1 MLQRWAWQRRHGQL
15 LSVEEAHSGCM
26 KRGRSALIDGSVGRS
41 AAPRRYQS
49 AFKSGTPARVHHNPF
64 DDVLEQI
71 DRAAAVLHPDVQ
83 ALEPLRHARRQ
94 VIVSVPVMMDNG
106 RLRVFEGY
114 RVVYDNSRGPG
125 KGGIRYH
132 PEVNLDDCK
141 ALAAWMAWKC
151 AIVDIPFGGAKGG
164 VACDP
169 LKMSDGELERVTRR
183 YISEIF
189 DLIGPTVD
197 IPAPDVGTSPRV
209 MAWVMDTF
217 SMKKGY
223 VEPGVVTGKPIALG
237 GSGGRL
243 EATGRGLLF
252 ITRETLRRVGRD
264 LAESTIAIQGFGN
277 VGSNAAKLLHAAG
290 AKVVAVSDVS
300 GAIYEPHGL
309 DMPRVQAYY
318 RETGQLRGFPGTQ
331 LLDNSQLL
339 RLPVDVLLPAA
350 MEGQINADNA
360 AEIQARII
368 VEGANGPTTPDADE
382 ILSRRGV
389 LLVPDILANAGGVV
403 VSYFEWVQD
412 RYGYFWKE
420 AEVNE
425 RLEEKMVSAFDAVWG
440 TRERFEVDARTA
452 AYILAVERIMEA
464 RRLRGLYA

>member
-1 MLQRWAWQRRHGQL
+1 MR
-15 LSVEEAHSGCM
+15 
-26 KRGRSALIDGSVGRS
+26 
-41 AAPRRYQS
+41 S

-64 DDVLEQI
+64 DDVLEQL
-71 DRAAAVLHPDVQ
+71 DRAARVLHPDPD

-94 VIVSVPVMMDNG
+94 VIVSVPVKMDDG
-106 RLRVFEGY
+106 RLEVFEGY

-132 PEVNLDDCK
+132 PDVNLEDCK

-169 LKMSDGELERVTRR
+169 AQLSEGELERITRR

-223 VEPGVVTGKPIALG
+223 VEPGVVTGKPIPLG

-252 ITRETLRRVGRD
+252 VTRETLRRVGRE
-264 LAESTIAIQGFGN
+264 LAGARVAVQGFGN
-277 VGSNAAKLLHAAG
+277 VGSNAAKLLHKAG
-290 AKVVAVSDVS
+290 ACVVAVSDVS
-300 GAIYEPHGL
+300 GAIYDPRGL
-309 DMPRVQAYY
+309 DMPRVLAYY
-318 RETGQLRGFPGTQ
+318 GETRQLRGFPGTQ
-331 LLDNSQLL
+331 LLDNQELL
-339 RLPVDVLLPAA
+339 RLAVDVLLPAA
-350 MEGQINADNA
+350 MESQISGDNA

-368 VEGANGPTTPDADE
+368 VEGANGPTTPEGDE
-382 ILSRRGV
+382 ILHRHGQLV
-389 LLVPDILANAGGVV
+389 VPDILANAGGVV

-420 AEVNE
+420 SEVNE
-425 RLEEKMVSAFDAVWG
+425 RLEEKMVAAFDAVWS
-440 TRERFEVDARTA
+440 TKERFEVDARTA
-452 AYILAVERIMEA
+452 AYILAVDRIIEA
-464 RRLRGLYA
+464 RSLRGLYA

>member
-1 MLQRWAWQRRHGQL
+1 MATTTASRRQR
-15 LSVEEAHSGCM
+15 
-26 KRGRSALIDGSVGRS
+26 
-41 AAPRRYQS
+41 S
-49 AFKSGTPARVHHNPF
+49 AFKSGTPARVHRNPF

-71 DRAAAVLHPDVQ
+71 DRAASVLHPD
-83 ALEPLRHARRQ
+83 ADSLEPLRHPRRQ
-94 VIVSVPVMMDNG
+94 VIVSVPVKMDDG
-106 RLRVFEGY
+106 HLRIFDGY
-114 RVVYDNSRGPG
+114 RVLYDTSRGPG

-132 PEVNLDDCK
+132 PDVNLDECK
-141 ALAAWMAWKC
+141 ALAAWMDWKC

-169 LKMSDGELERVTRR
+169 LTLSDGELERITRR

-189 DLIGPTVD
+189 DLIGPMVD

-252 ITRETLRRVGRD
+252 TTRETLRRIGRE
-264 LAESTIAIQGFGN
+264 LPGSSIAIQGFGN
-277 VGSNAAKLLHAAG
+277 VGSNAARLLHEAG
-290 AKVVAVSDVS
+290 ARVVAVSDVS
-300 GAIYEPHGL
+300 GAIYDPRGL
-309 DMPRVQAYY
+309 DLPRLLAYY
-318 RETGQLRGFPGTQ
+318 AETRQLRGFPGTE
-331 LLDNSQLL
+331 LLDNAALL
-339 RLPVDVLLPAA
+339 RLDADVLLPAA
-350 MEGQINADNA
+350 MEGQITRANA
-360 AEIQARII
+360 AEVRAKVI
-368 VEGANGPTTPDADE
+368 VEGANGPTTPEADE
-382 ILSRRGV
+382 ILARRGV

-412 RYGYFWKE
+412 RYSYFWKE

-425 RLEEKMVSAFDAVWG
+425 RLEEKMVAAFDAVWA
-440 TRERFEVDARTA
+440 TRERYEVDARTA
-452 AYILAVERIMEA
+452 AYILAVDRIMEA
-464 RRLRGLYA
+464 RKLRGLYA

>member
-1 MLQRWAWQRRHGQL
+1 MTDNAEYGHGHRRPGRL
-15 LSVEEAHSGCM
+15 LNDEEEGVTRTQSPYKSRTHS
-26 KRGRSALIDGSVGRS
+26 
-41 AAPRRYQS
+41 PY
-49 AFKSGTPARVHHNPF
+49 KSGTPARVHHNPF

-71 DRAAAVLHPDVQ
+71 DRAAAVLHPDPD

-106 RLRVFEGY
+106 RLRVFDGY

-132 PEVNLDDCK
+132 PDVNLDDCT

-151 AIVDIPFGGAKGG
+151 AIVDVPFGGAKGG

-169 LKMSDGELERVTRR
+169 LHLSEGELERITRR

-197 IPAPDVGTSPRV
+197 IPAPDVGTSPKV

-252 ITRETLRRVGRD
+252 ITRETLKRLGLP
-264 LAESTIAIQGFGN
+264 LADSSVAIQGCGN
-277 VGSNAAKLLHAAG
+277 VGANAARLLHAAG
-290 AKVVAVSDVS
+290 GRVVAVSDVS
-300 GAIYEPHGL
+300 GAIYNARGL
-309 DMPRVQAYY
+309 VLPCVVAYY
-318 RETGQLRGFPGTQ
+318 AQAGQLRGMPGTQ
-331 LLDNSQLL
+331 SIDIQAPL
-339 RLPVDVLLPAA
+339 RMPVDVLLPAA
-350 MEGQINADNA
+350 LEVQI
-360 AEIQARII
+360 
-368 VEGANGPTTPDADE
+368 
-382 ILSRRGV
+382 
-389 LLVPDILANAGGVV
+389 
-403 VSYFEWVQD
+403 
-412 RYGYFWKE
+412 
-420 AEVNE
+420 
-425 RLEEKMVSAFDAVWG
+425 
-440 TRERFEVDARTA
+440 
-452 AYILAVERIMEA
+452 
-464 RRLRGLYA
+464 

>member
-1 MLQRWAWQRRHGQL
+1 MATTMASRRQ
-15 LSVEEAHSGCM
+15 
-26 KRGRSALIDGSVGRS
+26 
-41 AAPRRYQS
+41 QS

-71 DRAAAVLHPDVQ
+71 DRAASVLHPDHDS
-83 ALEPLRHARRQ
+83 LEPLRHPRRQ
-94 VIVSVPVMMDNG
+94 VIVSVPVAMDDG
-106 RLRVFEGY
+106 HLRIFEGY
-114 RVVYDNSRGPG
+114 RVLYDNSRGPG

-151 AIVDIPFGGAKGG
+151 AIVDVPFGGAKGG

-169 LKMSDGELERVTRR
+169 LKLSDGELERITRR

-252 ITRETLRRVGRD
+252 TTRETLRRIGRE
-264 LAESTIAIQGFGN
+264 LEGSSIAIQGFGN
-277 VGSNAAKLLHAAG
+277 VGSNAASLLHAAG
-290 AKVVAVSDVS
+290 ARVVAVSDVA
-300 GAIYEPHGL
+300 GGIYAPGGL
-309 DMPRVQAYY
+309 DLPRLIAYY
-318 RETGQLRGFPGTQ
+318 RETGHVGGFPGTQ
-331 LLDNSQLL
+331 PLDNAALL
-339 RLPVDVLLPAA
+339 RLDADVLLPAA
-350 MEGQINADNA
+350 LEGQITRANAG
-360 AEIQARII
+360 EIQARIS
-368 VEGANGPTTPDADE
+368 VEGANGPTTADADQ
-382 ILSRRGV
+382 ILARRGV
-389 LLVPDILANAGGVV
+389 LVVPDILANAGGVV

-420 AEVNE
+420 AEVVN
-425 RLEEKMVSAFDAVWG
+425 RL
-440 TRERFEVDARTA
+440 
-452 AYILAVERIMEA
+452 
-464 RRLRGLYA
+464 

>member
-1 MLQRWAWQRRHGQL
+1 
-15 LSVEEAHSGCM
+15 M
-26 KRGRSALIDGSVGRS
+26 KRGRSAIVNGNLVDSSTAPAGRV
-41 AAPRRYQS
+41 RS
-49 AFKSGTPARVHHNPF
+49 AFKSGTPARVHRNPF
-64 DDVLEQI
+64 DDVLEQL
-71 DRAAAVLHPDVQ
+71 DRAAAVFHPDPQ

-106 RLRVFEGY
+106 QLQVFEGY

-125 KGGIRYH
+125 KGGIRDH
-132 PEVNLDDCK
+132 PDVNLDDCK

-223 VEPGVVTGKPIALG
+223 VEPGVVTGKPITVG

-243 EATGRGLLF
+243 EPTGRGLLF
-252 ITRETLRRVGRD
+252 VTRETLKRVGRE
-264 LAESTIAIQGFGN
+264 LPESRVAIQGFGN
-277 VGSNAAKLLHAAG
+277 VGSNAAKLLHASG
-290 AKVVAVSDVS
+290 ASIVAVSDVS
-300 GAIYEPHGL
+300 GAIYDPRGL
-309 DMPRVQAYY
+309 DMPRVLAYY

-331 LLDNSQLL
+331 LLDNQQLL

-350 MEGQINADNA
+350 RAGTTAANNA

-368 VEGANGPTTPDADE
+368 VEGANGPTTPDADP

-425 RLEEKMVSAFDAVWG
+425 RLEEKMVAAFDAVWG
-440 TRERFEVDARTA
+440 TKERFEVDARTA
-452 AYILAVERIMEA
+452 AYILAVDRIIEA
-464 RRLRGLYA
+464 RSLRGLYA

>member
-1 MLQRWAWQRRHGQL
+1 MATTTASRRQ
-15 LSVEEAHSGCM
+15 
-26 KRGRSALIDGSVGRS
+26 
-41 AAPRRYQS
+41 QS
-49 AFKSGTPARVHHNPF
+49 AFKSGTPARVHRNPF

-71 DRAAAVLHPDVQ
+71 DRAASVLHPD
-83 ALEPLRHARRQ
+83 ADSLEPLRHPRRQ
-94 VIVSVPVMMDNG
+94 VIVSVPVMMDDG
-106 RLRVFEGY
+106 HLRVFDGY

-132 PEVNLDDCK
+132 PDVNLDECK

-151 AIVDIPFGGAKGG
+151 AVVGVPFGGAKGG

-169 LKMSDGELERVTRR
+169 LRLSDGELERITRR

-223 VEPGVVTGKPIALG
+223 VEPGVVTGKPVALG

-243 EATGRGLLF
+243 EATGRGLLLT
-252 ITRETLRRVGRD
+252 TRETLRRAGRE
-264 LAESTIAIQGFGN
+264 LAGSTVAIQGFGN
-277 VGSNAAKLLHAAG
+277 VGSNAARLLHAAG
-290 AKVVAVSDVS
+290 ARVVAVSDVG
-300 GAIYEPHGL
+300 GAIYDPRGL
-309 DMPRVQAYY
+309 DVPRLLAFYS
-318 RETGQLRGFPGTQ
+318 ETSQVRGFPGTQ
-331 LLDNSQLL
+331 SLDNAELL
-339 RLPVDVLLPAA
+339 RLDADVLLPAA
-350 MEGQINADNA
+350 MEGQITRDNA
-360 AEIQARII
+360 SEIRARII

-382 ILSRRGV
+382 ILARRGV
-389 LLVPDILANAGGVV
+389 LVVPDILANAGGVV

-425 RLEEKMVSAFDAVWG
+425 RLEEKMVAAFDAVWS
-440 TRERFEVDARTA
+440 TKERFEVDARTA
-452 AYILAVERIMEA
+452 AYILAVDRIMEA

>member
-1 MLQRWAWQRRHGQL
+1 VANGNLV
-15 LSVEEAHSGCM
+15 STTPSG
-26 KRGRSALIDGSVGRS
+26 RVR
-41 AAPRRYQS
+41 S

-71 DRAAAVLHPDVQ
+71 DRAAAVLHPDPE

-94 VIVSVPVMMDNG
+94 VIVSVPIMMDDG
-106 RLRVFEGY
+106 HLKVFEGY
-114 RVVYDNSRGPG
+114 RVIYDNSRGPG

-132 PEVNLDDCK
+132 PDVNLDDCK

-151 AIVDIPFGGAKGG
+151 AIVDVPFGGAKGG

-169 LKMSDGELERVTRR
+169 LKMSEGELERITRR

-252 ITRETLRRVGRD
+252 VTRETLKRVGRR
-264 LAESTIAIQGFGN
+264 LPESKVAIQGFGN

-290 AKVVAVSDVS
+290 ASVVAVSDVS
-300 GAIYEPHGL
+300 GAIYDPRGL
-309 DMPRVQAYY
+309 DMPRVLAYY
-318 RETGQLRGFPGTQ
+318 RETGQLRGFPGAQ
-331 LLDNSQLL
+331 LLENQALL

-368 VEGANGPTTPDADE
+368 V
-382 ILSRRGV
+382 
-389 LLVPDILANAGGVV
+389 
-403 VSYFEWVQD
+403 
-412 RYGYFWKE
+412 
-420 AEVNE
+420 
-425 RLEEKMVSAFDAVWG
+425 
-440 TRERFEVDARTA
+440 
-452 AYILAVERIMEA
+452 
-464 RRLRGLYA
+464 

>member
-1 MLQRWAWQRRHGQL
+1 MGNGNILGGPA
-15 LSVEEAHSGCM
+15 
-26 KRGRSALIDGSVGRS
+26 RSRKPRS
-41 AAPRRYQS
+41 DFQ
-49 AFKSGTPARVHHNPF
+49 SGTPARVHRDPF
-64 DDVLEQI
+64 DDVLEQL
-71 DRAAAVLHPDVQ
+71 DRAAQVLHPDPD
-83 ALEPLRHARRQ
+83 ALEPLRHAHRQ
-94 VIVSVPVMMDNG
+94 VIVSLPVMRDDG
-106 RLRVFEGY
+106 HLKVFEGY

-132 PEVNLDDCK
+132 PDVTLDDCK

-169 LKMSDGELERVTRR
+169 IRMSDGELERVTRR

-197 IPAPDVGTSPRV
+197 IPAPDVGTSPKV

-252 ITRETLRRVGRD
+252 ITRETLKRAGRQLSD
-264 LAESTIAIQGFGN
+264 STVAIQGFGN
-277 VGSNAAKLLHAAG
+277 VGANAAKLLHRAG
-290 AKVVAVSDVS
+290 ARVVAVSDVS
-300 GAIYEPHGL
+300 GAIHNPDGL
-309 DMPRVQAYY
+309 DLPRLLAYH
-318 RETGQLRGFPGTQ
+318 RETGRLCGFPGTRTIENEE
-331 LLDNSQLL
+331 LI

-350 MEGQINADNA
+350 MEGQITGQNA
-360 AEIQARII
+360 AEVQARII
-368 VEGANGPTTPDADE
+368 VEGANGPTTPEADE
-382 ILSRRGV
+382 ILARRGV

-425 RLEEKMVSAFDAVWG
+425 RLEEKMVAAFDAVWT

-452 AYILAVERIMEA
+452 AYIVAVDRIIEA
-464 RRLRGLYA
+464 RSLRGLYA

>member
-1 MLQRWAWQRRHGQL
+1 MATTTASRRQ
-15 LSVEEAHSGCM
+15 
-26 KRGRSALIDGSVGRS
+26 
-41 AAPRRYQS
+41 QS
-49 AFKSGTPARVHHNPF
+49 AFKSGTPARVHRNPF

-71 DRAAAVLHPDVQ
+71 ERAASVLHPD
-83 ALEPLRHARRQ
+83 ADSLEPLRHPRRQ
-94 VIVSVPVMMDNG
+94 VIVSVPVMMDDG
-106 RLRVFEGY
+106 HLRVFDGY

-132 PEVNLDDCK
+132 PDVNLDDCK

-169 LKMSDGELERVTRR
+169 LRLSDGELERITRR

-243 EATGRGLLF
+243 EATGRGLLLT
-252 ITRETLRRVGRD
+252 TRETLRRVGRE
-264 LAESTIAIQGFGN
+264 LAGSTVAIQGFGN
-277 VGSNAAKLLHAAG
+277 VGSNAARLLHAAG
-290 AKVVAVSDVS
+290 ARVIAVSDVG
-300 GAIYEPHGL
+300 GAIYDPGGL
-309 DMPRVQAYY
+309 DVPRLLAFY
-318 RETGQLRGFPGTQ
+318 RETSQVRGFPGTRP
-331 LLDNSQLL
+331 LDNAELL
-339 RLPVDVLLPAA
+339 RLDADVLLPAA
-350 MEGQINADNA
+350 MEGQITRDNA
-360 AEIQARII
+360 AEIRARII

-382 ILSRRGV
+382 ILARRGILV
-389 LLVPDILANAGGVV
+389 VPDILANAGGVV

-425 RLEEKMVSAFDAVWG
+425 RLEEKMVSAFDAVWS
-440 TRERFEVDARTA
+440 TKERFEVDARTA
-452 AYILAVERIMEA
+452 AYILAVDRIMEA

>member
-1 MLQRWAWQRRHGQL
+1 MTT
-15 LSVEEAHSGCM
+15 
-26 KRGRSALIDGSVGRS
+26 VGGP
-41 AAPRRYQS
+41 PRRVRS
-49 AFKSGTPARVHHNPF
+49 AFKSGTPARVHRNPF
-64 DDVLEQI
+64 DDVLEQL
-71 DRAAAVLHPDVQ
+71 DRAAEVLRPDPE

-94 VIVSVPVMMDNG
+94 VVVSLPVMMDDG
-106 RLRVFEGY
+106 HLRVFEGY
-114 RVVYDNSRGPG
+114 RVLYDNSRGPG

-132 PEVNLDDCK
+132 PDVNLDDCK

-151 AIVDIPFGGAKGG
+151 AIVDVPFGGAKGG

-169 LKMSDGELERVTRR
+169 LAMSDGELERVTRR

-197 IPAPDVGTSPRV
+197 IPAPDVGTSPKV

-223 VEPGVVTGKPIALG
+223 IEPGVVTGKPIALG
-237 GSGGRL
+237 GSGGRV

-252 ITRETLRRVGRD
+252 VTRETLKRVGRE
-264 LAESTIAIQGFGN
+264 LADSRVAVQGFGN
-277 VGSNAAKLLHAAG
+277 VGSNAASLLHAAG
-290 AKVVAVSDVS
+290 ACVVAVSDVS
-300 GAIYEPHGL
+300 GAIYDPLGL
-309 DMPRVQAYY
+309 DMPRVLAHY
-318 RETGQLRGFPGTQ
+318 RETGHLRGFPGTQ
-331 LLDNSQLL
+331 LLDNRDLL

-350 MEGQINADNA
+350 MEGQLNRDNA
-360 AEIQARII
+360 ADVQARII

-382 ILSRRGV
+382 ILARRGV
-389 LLVPDILANAGGVV
+389 LVVPDILANAGGVV

-425 RLEEKMVSAFDAVWG
+425 RLEEKMVAAFDAVWS
-440 TRERFEVDARTA
+440 TKEKFEVNARTA
-452 AYILAVERIMEA
+452 AYILAIQRIIEA
-464 RRLRGLYA
+464 RTLRGLYA

>member
-1 MLQRWAWQRRHGQL
+1 MIPAKASDTGVADQL
-15 LSVEEAHSGCM
+15 LDDEEDGVTRTQSPS
-26 KRGRSALIDGSVGRS
+26 RSRT
-41 AAPRRYQS
+41 QS
-49 AFKSGTPARVHHNPF
+49 PYKSGTPARIHHNPF

-71 DRAAAVLHPDVQ
+71 DRAAAVLHPDPD
-83 ALEPLRHARRQ
+83 ALEPLRHPKRQ
-94 VIVSVPVMMDNG
+94 VIVSVPVMMDDG
-106 RLRVFEGY
+106 HLRVFDGY
-114 RVVYDNSRGPG
+114 RVLYDNSRGPG

-132 PEVNLDDCK
+132 PAVNLDDCK

-151 AIVDIPFGGAKGG
+151 AIVDVPFGGAKGG

-169 LKMSDGELERVTRR
+169 LKLSDGELERITRR

-223 VEPGVVTGKPIALG
+223 VEPGVVTGKPIPLG

-243 EATGRGLLF
+243 EATGRGLLLV
-252 ITRETLRRVGRD
+252 TRETLRRRGRD
-264 LAESTIAIQGFGN
+264 LSDSTIAIQGFGN
-277 VGSNAAKLLHAAG
+277 VGSNAARLLHAAG
-290 AKVVAVSDVS
+290 AQVVAISDVS
-300 GAIYEPHGL
+300 GAIYNPHGL
-309 DMPRVQAYY
+309 DIPRVLAYF
-318 RETGQLRGFPGTQ
+318 RETGQLRGFPGTE
-331 LLDNSQLL
+331 LLDNAALL

-350 MEGQINADNA
+350 MEDQITAENAS
-360 AEIQARII
+360 EIRARII
-368 VEGANGPTTPDADE
+368 VEGANGPTTPEADE
-382 ILSRRGV
+382 ILARRGV

-412 RYGYFWKE
+412 RSGYFWKE

-425 RLEEKMVSAFDAVWG
+425 RLEEKMVGAFDAVWN
-440 TRERFEVDARTA
+440 TKQKFEVDARTA
-452 AYILAVERIMEA
+452 AYILAVDRIIEA
-464 RRLRGLYA
+464 RSLRGLYA

>member
-1 MLQRWAWQRRHGQL
+1 MLNAR
-15 LSVEEAHSGCM
+15 SVAAT
-26 KRGRSALIDGSVGRS
+26 GRV
-41 AAPRRYQS
+41 QS

-71 DRAAAVLHPDVQ
+71 DRAAEVLHPDAD

-94 VIVSVPVMMDNG
+94 VIVSVPVMMDDG
-106 RLRVFEGY
+106 HLHVFEGF
-114 RVVYDNSRGPG
+114 RVIYDTSRGPG

-132 PEVNLDDCK
+132 PDVNLDEVK

-169 LKMSDGELERVTRR
+169 PKLSDGELERITRR

-223 VEPGVVTGKPIALG
+223 VEPGVVTGKPIPLG

-252 ITRETLRRVGRD
+252 VIRETLKRIGHE
-264 LAESTIAIQGFGN
+264 LPGSTIAIQGFGN
-277 VGSNAAKLLHAAG
+277 VGSNTAKLVHATG
-290 AKVVAVSDVS
+290 ASVVAVSDVS
-300 GAIYEPHGL
+300 GAIYEPGGFDL
-309 DMPRVQAYY
+309 PRLLAYH
-318 RETGQLRGFPGTQ
+318 RETGRLCDFPG
-331 LLDNSQLL
+331 
-339 RLPVDVLLPAA
+339 
-350 MEGQINADNA
+350 
-360 AEIQARII
+360 
-368 VEGANGPTTPDADE
+368 
-382 ILSRRGV
+382 
-389 LLVPDILANAGGVV
+389 
-403 VSYFEWVQD
+403 VQ
-412 RYGYFWKE
+412 
-420 AEVNE
+420 
-425 RLEEKMVSAFDAVWG
+425 
-440 TRERFEVDARTA
+440 
-452 AYILAVERIMEA
+452 
-464 RRLRGLYA
+464 

>member
-1 MLQRWAWQRRHGQL
+1 
-15 LSVEEAHSGCM
+15 V
-26 KRGRSALIDGSVGRS
+26 RSASPPGRV
-41 AAPRRYQS
+41 RS
-49 AFKSGTPARVHHNPF
+49 AFKSGTPARVHRNPF
-64 DDVLEQI
+64 DDVLEQL
-71 DRAAAVLHPDVQ
+71 DRAAEVLRPDPD

-94 VIVSVPVMMDNG
+94 VIVSVPVKLDNG
-106 RLRVFEGY
+106 HLEVFEGY

-132 PEVNLDDCK
+132 PDVNLDDCK

-169 LKMSDGELERVTRR
+169 TRMSDGELERVTRR

-223 VEPGVVTGKPIALG
+223 VEPGVVTGKPIPLG

-252 ITRETLRRVGRD
+252 ITRETLKRVGRE
-264 LAESTIAIQGFGN
+264 LTGSKIAIQGFGN
-277 VGSNAAKLLHAAG
+277 VGSNAAKLLHAVG
-290 AKVVAVSDVS
+290 ASVVAVSDVS
-300 GAIYEPHGL
+300 GAIYAPRGL
-309 DMPRVQAYY
+309 DMPRVLAYY
-318 RETGQLRGFPGTQ
+318 RETGRLRGFPGAEAI
-331 LLDNSQLL
+331 DNEQLL

-350 MEGQINADNA
+350 MEGQINVDNA
-360 AEIQARII
+360 SEIQARII
-368 VEGANGPTTPDADE
+368 VEGANGPTTPEADV

-389 LLVPDILANAGGVV
+389 LVVPDILANAGGVV

-425 RLEEKMVSAFDAVWG
+425 RLEEKMVAAFDAVWS
-440 TRERFEVDARTA
+440 TKEKFEVNGRTA
-452 AYILAVERIMEA
+452 AYILAVDRIIEA
-464 RRLRGLYA
+464 RSLRGLYA

>member
-1 MLQRWAWQRRHGQL
+1 MG
-15 LSVEEAHSGCM
+15 
-26 KRGRSALIDGSVGRS
+26 RGRSAMTNGNVAS
-41 AAPRRYQS
+41 AATLARVRS

-71 DRAAAVLHPDVQ
+71 DRAARVLHPDPD
-83 ALEPLRHARRQ
+83 ALEPLRHPRRQ
-94 VIVSVPVMMDNG
+94 VIVSVPVMMDDG
-106 RLRVFEGY
+106 HLKVFEGY

-132 PEVNLDDCK
+132 PDVTLDDCK

-151 AIVDIPFGGAKGG
+151 AIVDVPFGGAKGG
-164 VACDP
+164 VACEP
-169 LKMSDGELERVTRR
+169 QKLSEGELERITRR

-252 ITRETLRRVGRD
+252 VTRETLRRVGRE
-264 LAESTIAIQGFGN
+264 LKGATVAIQGFGN

-290 AKVVAVSDVS
+290 ACVVAVSDVS
-300 GAIYEPHGL
+300 GAIYNERGL
-309 DMPRVQAYY
+309 DLPRVLVYY
-318 RETGQLRGFPGTQ
+318 RETGQLRGFPGTRP
-331 LLDNSQLL
+331 LDNQELL

-350 MEGQINADNA
+350 MEAQVTADNA
-360 AEIQARII
+360 DEIRARII
-368 VEGANGPTTPDADE
+368 VEGANGPTTPEGDE

-389 LLVPDILANAGGVV
+389 LVVPDILANAGGVV

-425 RLEEKMVSAFDAVWG
+425 RLEEKMVAAFDAVWA
-440 TRERFEVDARTA
+440 TKERFEVDTRTA
-452 AYILAVERIMEA
+452 AYILAVERIIEA
-464 RRLRGLYA
+464 RSLRGLYA

>member
-1 MLQRWAWQRRHGQL
+1 MANGNVVGDAPLRR
-15 LSVEEAHSGCM
+15 V
-26 KRGRSALIDGSVGRS
+26 R
-41 AAPRRYQS
+41 S
-49 AFKSGTPARVHHNPF
+49 AFKSGTPARVHRNPF
-64 DDVLEQI
+64 DDVLEQL
-71 DRAAAVLHPDVQ
+71 DRAARVLHPDPE

-94 VIVSVPVMMDNG
+94 VIVSVPVMMDTG
-106 RLRVFEGY
+106 HLKVYEGY
-114 RVVYDNSRGPG
+114 RVIYDNSRGPG

-132 PEVNLDDCK
+132 PDVNLDDCK

-151 AIVDIPFGGAKGG
+151 AIVDVPFGGAKGG

-169 LKMSDGELERVTRR
+169 LTMSDGELERTTRR

-197 IPAPDVGTSPRV
+197 IPAPDVGTSPKV

-237 GSGGRL
+237 GSGGRV

-252 ITRETLRRVGRD
+252 VTRETLKRVGRD
-264 LAESTIAIQGFGN
+264 LAGSTVAVQGFGN
-277 VGSNAAKLLHAAG
+277 VGSNAAKLLHAHG

-300 GAIYEPHGL
+300 GAIHDPRGL
-309 DMPRVQAYY
+309 DMPRVLAYY
-318 RETGQLRGFPGTQ
+318 RETGQLRGFPGAE
-331 LLDNSQLL
+331 LLDNQHLL
-339 RLPVDVLLPAA
+339 RLPVEVLLPAA
-350 MEGQINADNA
+350 MEGQINRENA
-360 AEIQARII
+360 SEIQAPII
-368 VEGANGPTTPDADE
+368 VEGANGPTTPEADE

-389 LLVPDILANAGGVV
+389 LVVPDILANAGGVV

-420 AEVNE
+420 SEVNE
-425 RLEEKMVSAFDAVWG
+425 RLEEKMVAAFDAVWH
-440 TRERFEVDARTA
+440 TKERFEVNGRTA
-452 AYILAVERIMEA
+452 AYILAVDRIIEA
-464 RRLRGLYA
+464 RSLRGLYA

>member
-1 MLQRWAWQRRHGQL
+1 
-15 LSVEEAHSGCM
+15 
-26 KRGRSALIDGSVGRS
+26 
-41 AAPRRYQS
+41 
-49 AFKSGTPARVHHNPF
+49 
-64 DDVLEQI
+64 
-71 DRAAAVLHPDVQ
+71 VLHPDTD

-94 VIVSVPVMMDNG
+94 VIVSVPVKMDDG
-106 RLRVFEGY
+106 HLRIFEGY

-132 PEVNLDDCK
+132 PDVNLDDCK

-151 AIVDIPFGGAKGG
+151 AIADVPFGGAKGG

-169 LKMSDGELERVTRR
+169 LKLSDGELERITRR

-223 VEPGVVTGKPIALG
+223 VEPGVVTGKPIPLG

-243 EATGRGLLF
+243 EATGRGLQF
-252 ITRETLRRVGRD
+252 ITRETLQRLDRKLED
-264 LAESTIAIQGFGN
+264 STVAIQGFGN

-290 AKVVAVSDVS
+290 ARVVAISDVS
-300 GAIYEPHGL
+300 GAIYDPRGL
-309 DMPRVQAYY
+309 DINRMQAYY

-331 LLDNSQLL
+331 LLDNRALL
-339 RLPVDVLLPAA
+339 RLDVDVLLPAA
-350 MEGQINADNA
+350 MEGQITAENAS
-360 AEIQARII
+360 EIRARVI

-382 ILSRRGV
+382 ILARRGV
-389 LLVPDILANAGGVV
+389 LVIPDILANAGGVV

-412 RYGYFWKE
+412 RYGYFWRE
-420 AEVNE
+420 SEVNE
-425 RLEEKMVSAFDAVWG
+425 RLEEKMVSAFDAVWH

-452 AYILAVERIMEA
+452 AYILAVDRIMEA
-464 RRLRGLYA
+464 RQLRGLYA

>member
-1 MLQRWAWQRRHGQL
+1 VR
-15 LSVEEAHSGCM
+15 
-26 KRGRSALIDGSVGRS
+26 
-41 AAPRRYQS
+41 S
-49 AFKSGTPARVHHNPF
+49 AFKSGMPARVHHNPF

-71 DRAAAVLHPDVQ
+71 DRAARVLHPDPD
-83 ALEPLRHARRQ
+83 ALEPLRHPRRQ
-94 VIVSVPVMMDNG
+94 VIVSVPVKLDDG
-106 RLRVFEGY
+106 QLRIFEGY
-114 RVVYDNSRGPG
+114 RVMYDNSRGPG

-132 PEVNLDDCK
+132 PDVNLEDCK

-169 LKMSDGELERVTRR
+169 LKLSEGELERITRR

-223 VEPGVVTGKPIALG
+223 AEPGVVTGKPIALG

-252 ITRETLRRVGRD
+252 VTRETLRRVGRE
-264 LAESTIAIQGFGN
+264 LTGARVAIQGFGN
-277 VGSNAAKLLHAAG
+277 VGSNAARLLHAAG
-290 AKVVAVSDVS
+290 ASVVAVSDVS
-300 GAIYEPHGL
+300 GAIYDPLGL
-309 DMPRVQAYY
+309 DMPRVLAYY
-318 RETGQLRGFPGTQ
+318 SETGELRGFPNTQ
-331 LLDNSQLL
+331 PLDNQALL

-350 MEGQINADNA
+350 MEAQITRDNA
-360 AEIQARII
+360 SEIQARII
-368 VEGANGPTTPDADE
+368 VEGANGPTTPEADE
-382 ILSRRGV
+382 ILSRRG
-389 LLVPDILANAGGVV
+389 LLVVPDILANAGGVI

-412 RYGYFWKE
+412 RYGYFWKL

-425 RLEEKMVSAFDAVWG
+425 KLEEKMVAAFDAVWS
-440 TRERFEVDARTA
+440 TKERFEVDARTA
-452 AYILAVERIMEA
+452 AYILAVERIIEA
-464 RRLRGLYA
+464 RTLRGLYA

>member
-1 MLQRWAWQRRHGQL
+1 MATTP
-15 LSVEEAHSGCM
+15 
-26 KRGRSALIDGSVGRS
+26 GRVR
-41 AAPRRYQS
+41 S
-49 AFKSGTPARVHHNPF
+49 AFKSGTPARVHRNPF

-71 DRAAAVLHPDVQ
+71 DRAAEVLHPDAD

-94 VIVSVPVMMDNG
+94 VIVSIPVMMDDG

-132 PEVNLDDCK
+132 PDVNLDEMK

-223 VEPGVVTGKPIALG
+223 VEPGVVTGKPIPLG

-252 ITRETLRRVGRD
+252 VTRETLRRIGHVLSD
-264 LAESTIAIQGFGN
+264 STVAIQGFGN

-290 AKVVAVSDVS
+290 ARVVAVSDVS
-300 GAIYEPHGL
+300 GAIYDPHGL
-309 DMPRVQAYY
+309 DMPRVLAYY
-318 RETGQLRGFPGTQ
+318 RETRQLLGFPGTE
-331 LLDNSQLL
+331 LLDNQQLL

-360 AEIQARII
+360 SELRARIV
-368 VEGANGPTTPDADE
+368 VEGANGPTTPEADQ
-382 ILSRRGV
+382 ILSKRGV
-389 LLVPDILANAGGVV
+389 LVVPDILANAGGVV

-420 AEVNE
+420 PEVNE
-425 RLEEKMVSAFDAVWG
+425 RLEEKMVAAFDAVW
-440 TRERFEVDARTA
+440 TTKEKFEVDARTA
-452 AYILAVERIMEA
+452 AYILAVDRIIEA
-464 RRLRGLYA
+464 RSLRGLYA

>member
-1 MLQRWAWQRRHGQL
+1 
-15 LSVEEAHSGCM
+15 M
-26 KRGRSALIDGSVGRS
+26 KRERSAAVDGSLARS
-41 AAPRRYQS
+41 AAPRRTQS
-49 AFKSGTPARVHHNPF
+49 AFKSGTPARVHRNPF

-71 DRAAAVLHPDVQ
+71 DRAAEVLHPDAD
-83 ALEPLRHARRQ
+83 ALEPLRHPRRQ
-94 VIVSVPVMMDNG
+94 VIVSIPVMMDDG

-132 PEVNLDDCK
+132 PDVNLDEMK

-217 SMKKGY
+217 SMKQGY
-223 VEPGVVTGKPIALG
+223 GEAGVVAGRPLALG

-252 ITRETLRRVGRD
+252 VTRETLKRGGRD
-264 LAESTIAIQGFGN
+264 LADSTVAIQGFGN

-290 AKVVAVSDVS
+290 ARVVAVSDVS
-300 GAIYEPHGL
+300 GAIYDPHGL
-309 DMPRVQAYY
+309 DMPRVLAYY
-318 RETGQLRGFPGTQ
+318 RWTRQLPGLPGTA
-331 LLDNSQLL
+331 
-339 RLPVDVLLPAA
+339 LP
-350 MEGQINADNA
+350 
-360 AEIQARII
+360 
-368 VEGANGPTTPDADE
+368 
-382 ILSRRGV
+382 
-389 LLVPDILANAGGVV
+389 
-403 VSYFEWVQD
+403 
-412 RYGYFWKE
+412 
-420 AEVNE
+420 
-425 RLEEKMVSAFDAVWG
+425 
-440 TRERFEVDARTA
+440 
-452 AYILAVERIMEA
+452 
-464 RRLRGLYA
+464 